1 MNVNLACTMTSYEA
15 EKRAKAQDVLD
26 LMMSWEDGQL
36 MPNEEV
42 ELFQELLNSGL
53 VWQLQGSYG
62 RTAQMMLKQELIHPL
77 QS

>member
-1 MNVNLACTMTSYEA
+1 MTSYEA

-62 RTAQMMLKQELIHPL
+62 RTAQMMLRARLIHPL